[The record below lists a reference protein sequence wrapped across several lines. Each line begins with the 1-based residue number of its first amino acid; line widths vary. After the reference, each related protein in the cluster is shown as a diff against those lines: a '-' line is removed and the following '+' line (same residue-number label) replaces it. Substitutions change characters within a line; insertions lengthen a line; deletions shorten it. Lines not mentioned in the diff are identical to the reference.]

1 MMHSLIR
8 QADRYR
14 RESAGFK
21 RVRKSISFIK
31 QLKIVFYICNYYIS
45 LKAVFCT
52 RYVRMN
58 KYRKEK
64 KILCMN
70 AVRLILCAVSVL
82 ALETLPAGAATIM
95 PDGKGEKVICRGYEA
110 HTSGR
115 WYRWDRRLLTFR
127 QPMRI

>member
-1 MMHSLIR
+1 
-8 QADRYR
+8 
-14 RESAGFK
+14 
-21 RVRKSISFIK
+21 
-31 QLKIVFYICNYYIS
+31 
-45 LKAVFCT
+45 
-52 RYVRMN
+52 
-58 KYRKEK
+58 
-64 KILCMN
+64 MN

-110 HTSGR
+110 HTSAG